1 MDREA
6 TRAKLVSA
14 RRGSYNPWLHLLIP
28 GGFGVAVILAALST
42 IRELQPVELLV
53 IPFVFLLS
61 NAVEWRAHRDLL
73 HKRNRL
79 APILY
84 DRHTPQHHMIFVTE
98 DMAARSRDEW
108 RFVLIPAFGLFL
120 IALGNFPI
128 SAVLYFLI
136 SPNVAALYLAN
147 ALAYVLMYEWLH
159 LSYHLPPH
167 SPIGRLSVVRFLR
180 RHHASHHDPVL
191 MQRWNFNVTVPLWD
205 LVRGTYA
212 TPHRSP
218 SVEKEAVV
226 RPRNG

>member
-1 MDREA
+1 MEREA
-6 TRAKLVSA
+6 IREKLISA
-14 RRGSYNPWLHLLIP
+14 RHGNYHPFVHLLVP
-28 GGFGVAVILAALST
+28 GFFGSALVIGSLLT
-42 IRELQPVELLV
+42 IRDLRPLELLV
-53 IPFVFLLS
+53 VPFVFVLS

-128 SAVLYFLI
+128 SAVLYFLV
-136 SPNVAALYLAN
+136 SPNIAALWLSTAV
-147 ALAYVLMYEWLH
+147 AYVLLYEWMH
-159 LSYHLPPH
+159 LSYHLPPE
-167 SPIGRLSVVRFLR
+167 SRIGRLSVVRFLR
-180 RHHASHHDPVL
+180 RHHASHHDPRL
-191 MQRWNFNVTVPLWD
+191 MQQWNFNVTVPLWD
-205 LVRGTYA
+205 WVRGTY
-212 TPHRSP
+212 
-218 SVEKEAVV
+218 VV